1 MLTKAQATNFKEE
14 QLQAIEP
21 TNVTGRSGRQM
32 NVYHNKLNILGDRMR
47 TNPDATVTL
56 VGASAQGPE
65 DGRALAESIKRYLV
79 DVFGIDGGRI
89 TTEGRDK
96 PKTPSE
102 QPGNTLELKLLRAED
117 RRVDIETQSPNLLL
131 ESGGPPDMMKPVQ
144 IAAVQEDPLDS
155 HVIFYVTGAK
165 ELLSS
170 WSLEITDELG
180 NVQRYGPSTREWE
193 SIPGNTI
200 LGNRTEGEYKIVMLG
215 QTRSGHEVRK
225 EGPVINLVRLDE
237 PKPEG
242 LRFSILFRFDRSD
255 MIALYEKFL
264 TEKVAPLIP
273 DSGVVIIHGH
283 TDIIGDEEYNNSLSN
298 NRAWDVQRVIERATS
313 NAGKLGVTFESYGF
327 GSDIR
332 FAPFEN
338 NLPEERF
345 YNRTVIIDIVP
356 AI

>member
-1 MLTKAQATNFKEE
+1 VSL
-14 QLQAIEP
+14 I
-21 TNVTGRSGRQM
+21 
-32 NVYHNKLNILGDRMR
+32 
-47 TNPDATVTL
+47 
-56 VGASAQGPE
+56 GASGKGPE

-79 DVFGIDGGRI
+79 SVFGIDGFGI

-96 PKTPSE
+96 PKIPSE
-102 QPGNTLELKLLRAED
+102 QLGGTRELSLLLAED
-117 RRVDIETQSPNLLL
+117 RRVDIESQSPKLLL
-131 ESGGPPDMMKPVQ
+131 EIGGPPDVLKPVQ

-155 HVIFYVTGAK
+155 HVIFYVTGAR
-165 ELLSS
+165 ESLTS

-180 NVQRYGPSTREWE
+180 NFRRFGPSTREWE
-193 SIPGNTI
+193 SIPGKYI
-200 LGNRTEGEYKIVMLG
+200 LGNRTNGDYKFVMLG
-215 QTRSGHEVRK
+215 QTKSGHAVRK
-225 EGPVINLVRLDE
+225 ECPVIHLVRLDE
-237 PKPEG
+237 PKPQG

-255 MIALYEKFL
+255 MIAMYEKFL
-264 TEKVAPLIP
+264 TEKVTPLIP

-298 NRAWDVQRVIERATS
+298 NRAWDVQRILERETS
-313 NAGKLGVTFESYGF
+313 NAGKLGVKFETYGF